1 MNESMNKD
9 KKEGDMK
16 SQLNLFSGSLVAIA
30 SPPHAPP
37 PPPPLTKSWLSF
49 EYLLKVDCLRHSN
62 LLALFWSV
70 FQAGPPACNTF
81 LASALSRLLVPFF
94 RELLEL
100 CSSRWVRMQE
110 VAFQKGEG
118 PGGWPGV
125 INLVP
130 EVNRERHLEIWGYWR
145 LWGGG
150 GKSAKV
156 LKQER
161 LYNLTQR
168 WLEISWVLPESN

>member
-1 MNESMNKD
+1 
-9 KKEGDMK
+9 MK
-16 SQLNLFSGSLVAIA
+16 SQLNLFFGGLVAIA

-37 PPPPLTKSWLSF
+37 PPPPLMKSWLSF
-49 EYLLKVDCLRHSN
+49 ECLLKFDCLRHSN
-62 LLALFWSV
+62 LALFWSV

-100 CSSRWVRMQE
+100 YSSRWVKMQK

-130 EVNRERHLEIWGYWR
+130 EVNRERHPGDLRVLETVR
-145 LWGGG
+145 
-150 GKSAKV
+150 GKSVKV
-156 LKQER
+156 LKQKER

-168 WLEISWVLPESN
+168 WLGISWVLPESS